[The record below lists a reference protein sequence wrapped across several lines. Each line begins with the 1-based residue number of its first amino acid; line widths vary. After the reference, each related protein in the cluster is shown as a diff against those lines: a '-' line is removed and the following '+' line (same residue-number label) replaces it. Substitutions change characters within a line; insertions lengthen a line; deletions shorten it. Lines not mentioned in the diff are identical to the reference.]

1 MFACSL
7 VVSLALRVVSLWCVI
22 LPMPSQGIASVDRE
36 YPPPTPRLVQ
46 HILLKAGVVPAMTW
60 L

>member
-36 YPPPTPRLVQ
+36 YPPPTPSLVQ
-46 HILLKAGVVPAMTW
+46 HILLKA
-60 L
+60 